1 MTEPSSEMKIP
12 KSVLLVS
19 RVNFDAVIHA
29 PMIKYMRSEY
39 GTRFTVIVGSERR
52 KKQWQEWLGEDIRLE
67 IEGAFTGLSTAPRS
81 AKDEYKIARDREEK
95 YGISYMRHI
104 FHQDKGTAAVMLQH
118 TPGSPFSRSK
128 LPPMSEMVA
137 LTNRRFDFIEKL
149 FDEEGIDLIIGRNSG
164 LFNSVAIAFAR
175 KNNIP
180 STWLNHLRTGKQ
192 MTWMEGPDHSD
203 KLVRSI
209 METLPLQEAIPFD
222 EIVPPDD
229 TKWALERMSKEH
241 EWKLILKQLLI
252 LGRNTLGHAIEDLK
266 LRRRGKRLSAKA
278 TALNI
283 FRKKGLIQY
292 LSKIST
298 SDIDELTKQPYA
310 LFLLHL
316 DPEYTSSTLA
326 RDFNHVH
333 AIVQQLALSLPAG
346 MRLIIKE
353 HVWGLGNRRKSFYED
368 LLHLP
373 NVVFA
378 DYRIRSTHLAAG
390 ASFVSTVA
398 GTITL
403 EASLMGV
410 PSIIFSPHTEYANLD
425 SVKVVNNISKLQD
438 NIIEVLKPRTLDQVE
453 KSKRLTATFRA
464 AQHQASFELPELELY
479 ADGNA
484 ARDLP
489 IDAVA
494 KSTVEAATNLLL
506 RVMNSQL
513 SAS

>member
-1 MTEPSSEMKIP
+1 MTKLDSDLKIP

-29 PMIKYMRSEY
+29 PMIKYMCAEY
-39 GTRFTVIVGSERR
+39 GTKFTVIVGSERR
-52 KKQWQEWLGEDIRLE
+52 KKQWQGWLGDDVRLE
-67 IEGAFTGLSTAPRS
+67 IEGEFTGLPITLNS
-81 AKDEYKIARDREEK
+81 AEDEYKIARAREER

-118 TPGSPFSRSK
+118 TPGSPFSSSK
-128 LPPMSEMVA
+128 LPSMYEMVA

-149 FDEEGIDLIIGRNSG
+149 YAKEGIDLIVARNSG

-175 KNNIP
+175 EHNIP
-180 STWLNHLRTGKQ
+180 STWLNHLRTGKK

-203 KLVRSI
+203 KLIRSI
-209 METLPLQEAIPFD
+209 METLPLQNPVPFD

-229 TKWALERMSKEH
+229 TKWALDRISKEH
-241 EWKLILKQLLI
+241 EWGLVFKQLFFLAK
-252 LGRNTLGHAIEDLK
+252 NTIGHTVEDIK
-266 LRRRGKRLSAKA
+266 LRRIGKRLSAKSV
-278 TALNI
+278 ALNI
-283 FRKKGLIQY
+283 LQKKRLIEY
-292 LSKIST
+292 LNKVSVS
-298 SDIDELTKQPYA
+298 SVNELKKQPYA

-333 AIVQQLALSLPAG
+333 AVIQQLALSLPAG
-346 MRLIIKE
+346 MKLVVKE
-353 HVWGLGNRRKSFYED
+353 HVWGLGNRRRSFYDD

-373 NVVFA
+373 NVVLA
-378 DYRIRSTHLAAG
+378 DYRIRSTNLAAD

-410 PSIIFSPHTEYANLD
+410 PAIIFSPHTEYANLD
-425 SVKVVNNISKLQD
+425 TVHVVDNISKLRE
-438 NIIEVLKPRTLDQVE
+438 EVVAALRPRTLDQVE

-464 AQHQASFELPELELY
+464 AQQQASFELPELELY

-489 IDAVA
+489 IDAVSN
-494 KSTVEAATNLLL
+494 STVESATSLLL

-513 SAS
+513 AVG